1 MSEKRAVAGS
11 KHAGAPQTSQ
21 AASKHA
27 GLAVEDLSP
36 KCNRSERDRLTKK
49 TTRRPTAWNHR
60 LTATKQRGEWLD
72 VEE

>member
-11 KHAGAPQTSQ
+11 KHAGAPQTSR

-49 TTRRPTAWNHR
+49 KRHADLQLGTI
-60 LTATKQRGEWLD
+60 G
-72 VEE
+72 